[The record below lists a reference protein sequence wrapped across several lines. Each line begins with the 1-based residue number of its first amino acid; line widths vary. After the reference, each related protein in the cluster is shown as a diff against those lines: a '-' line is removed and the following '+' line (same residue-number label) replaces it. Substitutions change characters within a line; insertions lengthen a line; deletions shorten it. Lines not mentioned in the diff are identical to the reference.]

1 MSGRHDGSGR
11 SGRTPLDRG
20 QSHVVGVVL
29 LLGLTAIAM
38 GGLTAAV
45 GTIVDEQTANAD
57 ATRVASDMGNAL
69 RPVETTGHR
78 EGSVTFGSGRLSVKD
93 RELRVMNDS
102 GTIETVETDAL
113 VFEAGDRRVASV
125 AGAVARGREGN
136 AWLVDDPP
144 ITSGPDVLVVGA
156 ARLNGTG
163 GVGGTDGVTTTLE
176 TNVSHDRRSLGDG
189 EYRIAVETATPG
201 PFERYAEERGVSS
214 TIGDPDDDG
223 VPSVILD
230 YGDRTRTYLVIHDM
244 RLEVG
249 HG

>member
-1 MSGRHDGSGR
+1 
-11 SGRTPLDRG
+11 
-20 QSHVVGVVL
+20 
-29 LLGLTAIAM
+29 M

-57 ATRVASDMGNAL
+57 ATRVASDLQDAL

-78 EGSVTFGSGRLSVKD
+78 EGSVTFGSGQLSVES
-93 RELRVMNDS
+93 RELRIMNES

-113 VFEAGDRRVASV
+113 VFAAGDRRVASV

-136 AWLVDDPP
+136 AWLVEDPP
-144 ITSGPDVLVVGA
+144 ITSGPEVLVVGA

-163 GVGGTDGVTTTLE
+163 GVGGSGGVTTTLA
-176 TNVSHDRRSLGDG
+176 TNVTHDRRALGDG

-201 PFERYAEERGVSS
+201 PFQRYAEDRGVSA
-214 TIGDPDDDG
+214 TVDDRDDDG

-230 YGDRTRTYLVIHDM
+230 YGDRTRTGYLVIHDL